1 VDTPRTQY
9 AKSDG
14 VNVAFQV
21 VGEGPFDL
29 VFVPGSMSH
38 VELGW
43 RIGSHS
49 RLLNGLAG
57 FSRLILFDKRG
68 TGMSD
73 RLTESMTFE
82 QRMDDIRAVMDAAGS
97 ERAALIGV
105 SEGAPMAVLFAATHP
120 ERATALVLFGG
131 VARTLWAPDYP
142 PGWRPEDAESVDAE
156 DEANWGKPGYIESVM
171 ATGIPG
177 ADEEE
182 LRAWSEMVRY
192 SASPGA
198 AAELNRLNLAIDVRP
213 ALPAIRV
220 PTLVAHQAGDSW
232 VTIANGRYLADHI
245 AGARF
250 LELPGEGHI
259 LAAENVDRY
268 LREVQSFLESAW
280 AGAWPESE
288 PDRVLA
294 TVLFTDIVDST
305 ARAVELGDRAWREL
319 LEQHHQRVR
328 TQLTRFRGTEHDTA
342 GDGFFASFDGPA
354 RAVRCAGAIRDS
366 LREID
371 VDVRL
376 GLHAGECEL
385 LDGKVAG
392 IAVSI
397 GARVA
402 GQALPGEVL
411 VSGTVKD
418 LVAGSDIR
426 FEDRGTAT
434 LKGVPGEWHLYAVT

>member
-1 VDTPRTQY
+1 
-9 AKSDG
+9 
-14 VNVAFQV
+14 
-21 VGEGPFDL
+21 
-29 VFVPGSMSH
+29 
-38 VELGW
+38 
-43 RIGSHS
+43 
-49 RLLNGLAG
+49 
-57 FSRLILFDKRG
+57 
-68 TGMSD
+68 
-73 RLTESMTFE
+73 MTFE

-385 LDGKVAG
+385 VDGKVAG